1 MEFLE
6 YMISLP
12 SLGGGLALGLGNVL
26 RIIIKHNKNNRQES
40 AETYVSN
47 DNFDVLNK
55 KETYIRTY
63 EEKVKISNDK
73 K

>member
-12 SLGGGLALGLGNVL
+12 SLGAAALLTVGNIA
-26 RIIIKHNKNNRQES
+26 RILIMHNKNNIKQ
-40 AETYVSN
+40 AADTYVSD
-47 DNFDVLNK
+47 DNFEILGQS
-55 KETYIRTY
+55 ETFVRSY
-63 EEKVKISNDK
+63 ETKVKLSNDK

>member
-12 SLGGGLALGLGNVL
+12 SLGAAALLTVGNIA
-26 RIIIKHNKNNRQES
+26 RILIMHNKNNIKQ
-40 AETYVSN
+40 AADTYVSD
-47 DNFDVLNK
+47 DNFEILSQS
-55 KETYIRTY
+55 ETFVRSY
-63 EEKVKISNDK
+63 ETKVKLSNDK